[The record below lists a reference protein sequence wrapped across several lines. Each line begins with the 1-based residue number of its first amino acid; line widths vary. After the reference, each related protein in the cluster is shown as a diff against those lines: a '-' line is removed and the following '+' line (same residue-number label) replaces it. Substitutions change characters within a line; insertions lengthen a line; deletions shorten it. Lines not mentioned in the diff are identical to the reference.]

1 MKKTLG
7 VLLALATL
15 VACNKNEEPIIV
27 TTDELH
33 MAIDK
38 VTEIM
43 VHDIF
48 SPPVAARIYAYPN
61 IAAYEIMAQ
70 RDSSLRSLAG
80 QIDHLGT
87 IPTSNN
93 PKVNYPLAALIAHME
108 VSKALVFSEERMEV
122 YRDSLY
128 AAWKNQNSSELEA
141 SKEYGLAVADFIK
154 NWMDKDNYK

>member
-43 VHDIF
+43 IHDIF
-48 SPPVAARIYAYPN
+48 SPPVASRIYAYPN
-61 IAAYEIMAQ
+61 ITAYELLAANNSQ
-70 RDSSLRSLAG
+70 YQSLNS
-80 QIDHLGT
+80 QINDL
-87 IPTSNN
+87 PQVPAFSDEN
-93 PKVNYPLAALIAHME
+93 VNVNLSALIAHMD
-108 VSKALVFSEERMEV
+108 VSRQLVFSEEMMTT

-128 AAWKNQNSSELEA
+128 KKWSRQNEIQ
-141 SKEYGLAVADFIK
+141 F
-154 NWMDKDNYK
+154 